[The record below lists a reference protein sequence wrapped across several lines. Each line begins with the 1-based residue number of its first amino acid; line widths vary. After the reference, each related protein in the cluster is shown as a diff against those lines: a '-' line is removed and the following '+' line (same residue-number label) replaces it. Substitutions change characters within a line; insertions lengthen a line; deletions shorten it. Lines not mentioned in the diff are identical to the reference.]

1 MKFKSLLKPE
11 TSAGATV
18 ATIGL
23 VYGIYQLNIGSASQ
37 AQATDANHPVMESCR
52 KKAGY
57 TALVAVAGITLLTRD
72 ANVGIAG
79 SLSIVAMELTYRH
92 SIMAH
97 PLSGK
102 MVPPDHSAYLPVDGS
117 MIPDYPP
124 DETASDYSGYG
135 DSYR

>member
-11 TSAGATV
+11 TSAGASV
-18 ATIGL
+18 ATLGL

-57 TALVAVAGITLLTRD
+57 TSLVAVAGLTLLTRD
-72 ANVGIAG
+72 GNVGIAG
-79 SLSIVAMELTYRH
+79 SLAIIAMELTYRH

-97 PLSGK
+97 PLTGRLT
-102 MVPPDHSAYLPVDGS
+102 PPDHSAYEPVDAS
-117 MIPDYPP
+117 MVPDYPP
-124 DETASDYSGYG
+124 DDADADYSGYG
-135 DSYR
+135 NSFR